1 MYKNILI
8 GAAFGTITLNALFS
22 FAQSPT
28 PGYAIGTGF
37 DVSNGSY
44 GKNSTTTFVSAPLII
59 DWFPTD
65 RFDMELTLPFVYQ
78 KSSSGSH
85 VTNSSTLAK
94 SVESV
99 AGGYMGGSGTGRM
112 AGSGGGLGGGA
123 GNGVGSGKGAGAML
137 NGDYGVGDITLT
149 GGYTLL
155 LESDYLPQFRP
166 TLYLKFPTADESAG
180 LGTGKFDYGA
190 GFAASKWLGNWQPFA
205 EGRYVMQGTTEADGG
220 AENFA
225 TADVGAGY
233 SWNERFM
240 TSAYMRLGSKMYEG
254 MSAPVEGRLKMVW
267 RFAEKTYTDIYALKG
282 FSDGSPD
289 YGGGASIFMEF

>member
-1 MYKNILI
+1 MYTYILM
-8 GAAFGTITLNALFS
+8 GLAFGIITLNAHFS
-22 FAQSPT
+22 FAQSTT
-28 PGYAIGTGF
+28 PDFAVGIGF
-37 DVSNGSY
+37 DVSSGSY
-44 GKNSTTTFVSAPLII
+44 GTNSTSTFVSAPLII
-59 DWFPTD
+59 DWFPTE
-65 RFDMELTLPFVYQ
+65 RLDMELTLPFVYQ

-85 VTNSSTLAK
+85 LAENSTVAK
-94 SVESV
+94 S
-99 AGGYMGGSGTGRM
+99 AARGPMAGSGTGRM
-112 AGSGGGLGGGA
+112 VGSGGGLGGGA
-123 GNGVGSGKGAGAML
+123 GSGVGSGKGSGGML
-137 NGDYGVGDITLT
+137 NGDYGLGYITFT

-155 LESDYLPQFRP
+155 IENGYLPQLRP

-205 EGRYVMQGTTEADGG
+205 EGRYVIQGATETDGG
-220 AENFA
+220 AENFI

-240 TSAYMRLGSKMYEG
+240 TSVYMRLGSTMFEG

-267 RFAEKTYTDIYALKG
+267 RIAEKTYTDIYALKG